1 MFRYTIYGRTENENQ
16 DILKLAGT
24 NDLEDARQI
33 IFNYY
38 SQTNKEYSIG
48 SDIVVTFGIY
58 DEVKKEFLT
67 FF

>member
-24 NDLEDARQI
+24 NDLEDAKQI
-33 IFNYY
+33 IFCYY
-38 SQTNKEYSIG
+38 SETDKEYFIG
-48 SDIVVTFGIY
+48 SDIVVTFGIF
-58 DEVKKEFLT
+58 DEEQKEFLT